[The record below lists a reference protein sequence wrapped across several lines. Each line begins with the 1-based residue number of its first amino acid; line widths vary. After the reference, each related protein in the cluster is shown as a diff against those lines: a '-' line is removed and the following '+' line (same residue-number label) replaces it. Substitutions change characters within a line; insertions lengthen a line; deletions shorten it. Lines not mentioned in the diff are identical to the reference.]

1 MSKLEP
7 RDLVPELR
15 FTEFRESEG
24 WTQKTIKDIFS
35 IFQGYAFSSTDS
47 VATGTRWLKIADVD
61 IQKMNHNSPSFLPK
75 DYEGEY
81 GRFIV
86 KKGDYVMALTRPIL
100 GGKLKVACVDD
111 VFDGALL
118 NQRVGKLVTQEN
130 STFVYYLIQT
140 SQLVSDIERSIAGSE
155 PPNLSS
161 QQIKDIKTYIPSDER
176 EIKKVADCLSSMD
189 DLITKNTQ
197 KLESLKLHK
206 KGLMQKLFPEEGK
219 SIPEFV
225 FACNVKWIKK
235 TFEEVYS
242 LKTTNSLSRD
252 KLNYD
257 EGLVKNIHYGDIHT
271 KFSTL
276 FDITKEYVPFI
287 SEEISLDKIKQESYC
302 QEGDMVFADASED
315 IDDVGKSIELIN
327 INGEKLLSGLHTIL
341 ARQKESYL
349 VKGFGGY
356 LFKSEAMR
364 RQIQKESQGAKVLGI
379 SSGRISKIDVIYPI
393 EQSEQQRIVDCLSS
407 LDKLIDAQT
416 KKIEVLNKYKKGLM
430 QKLFPEIKEF
440 IA

>member
-1 MSKLEP
+1 MNKLES
-7 RDLVPELR
+7 RELVPELR
-15 FTEFRESEG
+15 FPEFIASQEWRLTTFGEEA
-24 WTQKTIKDIFS
+24 IF
-35 IFQGYAFSSTDS
+35 INGKAYKQDE
-47 VATGTRWLKIADVD
+47 LLD
-61 IQKMNHNSPSFLPK
+61 
-75 DYEGEY
+75 
-81 GRFIV
+81 
-86 KKGDYVMALTRPIL
+86 KGKYRVL
-100 GGKLKVACVDD
+100 
-111 VFDGALL
+111 
-118 NQRVGKLVTQEN
+118 RVGNFFTNKEWYYSDLELDKDKYCDDGDLLYAWSASFGPRIWSGEKVIYHYHIWKVVEKEGVDKKFLYAILDFETEKMKAQSANGLGLLHITKGAIEN
-130 STFVYYLIQT
+130 WKCTFPKQKE
-140 SQLVSDIERSIAGSE
+140 Q
-155 PPNLSS
+155 
-161 QQIKDIKTYIPSDER
+161 
-176 EIKKVADCLSSMD
+176 KKIADCLSSMD
-189 DLITKNTQ
+189 DLITSNTK
-197 KLESLKLHK
+197 KLESLELHR
-206 KGLMQKLFPEEGK
+206 KGLMQRLFPEEGK
-219 SIPEFV
+219 SIPEFG

-302 QEGDMVFADASED
+302 KEGDMVFADASED

-356 LFKSEAMR
+356 LFKSEVMR

-430 QKLFPEIKEF
+430 QKLFPEVKEF

>member
-1 MSKLEP
+1 MSKVESKTF
-7 RDLVPELR
+7 VPELR
-15 FTEFRESEG
+15 FPEFLNGGSWENKLLGECLLG
-24 WTQKTIKDIFS
+24 K
-35 IFQGYAFSSTDS
+35 
-47 VATGTRWLKIADVD
+47 
-61 IQKMNHNSPSFLPK
+61 P
-75 DYEGEY
+75 EY
-81 GRFIV
+81 GINAPAVPYSHELPTYLRITDILENGQISQDNKVSVERDVIAKNYLDVGDIV
-86 KKGDYVMALTRPIL
+86 LARTGASV
-100 GGKLKVACVDD
+100 GKSYKYREKD
-111 VFDGALL
+111 
-118 NQRVGKLVTQEN
+118 GKLV
-130 STFVYYLIQT
+130 FAGFLI
-140 SQLVSDIERSIAGSE
+140 R
-155 PPNLSS
+155 
-161 QQIKDIKTYIPSDER
+161 IKPDER
-176 EIKKVADCLSSMD
+176 KLNSELLFQYLFTDQYWKWVSVNSARSGQPGINGNEYSLLSIPVPTQIEEQQKVADCLSSMD
-189 DLITKNTQ
+189 DLIAENAK
-197 KLESLKLHK
+197 KLDLLKLHK

-219 SIPEFV
+219 SIPEFG

-341 ARQKESYL
+341 ARQKENYL

-356 LFKSEAMR
+356 LFKSEVMR
-364 RQIQKESQGAKVLGI
+364 NQIQKESQGAKVLGI
-379 SSGRISKIDVIYPI
+379 SSGRISKIDVIFPI
-393 EQSEQQRIVDCLSS
+393 KQSEQQRIVDCLSS

-416 KKIEVLNKYKKGLM
+416 KKMKY
-430 QKLFPEIKEF
+430 
-440 IA
+440 

>member
-7 RDLVPELR
+7 RKLVPELR
-15 FTEFRESEG
+15 FSEFRESEG
-24 WTQKTIKDIFS
+24 WNQKTVKDIFS

-47 VATGTRWLKIADVD
+47 VATGVRWLKIADVD
-61 IQKMNHNSPSFLPK
+61 IQKMNHDSPSFLPK
-75 DYEGEY
+75 HYEGEY
-81 GRFIV
+81 GKFLV
-86 KKGDYVMALTRPIL
+86 KKNDYVMALTRPIL
-100 GGKLKVACVDD
+100 GGKLKIARVDD
-111 VFDGALL
+111 VFNGALL
-118 NQRVGKLVTQEN
+118 NQRVGKLVAEEN

-176 EIKKVADCLSSMD
+176 EIEKISECLSSMD
-189 DLITKNTQ
+189 DLITANSQ

-206 KGLMQKLFPEEGK
+206 KGLMQNLFPDEGK
-219 SIPEFV
+219 STPELGFT
-225 FACNVKWIKK
+225 CNVKWNKK

-257 EGLVKNIHYGDIHT
+257 DGLVKNIHYGDIHT

-276 FDITKEYVPFI
+276 FDITKESVPFI
-287 SEEISLDKIKQESYC
+287 NAEIALDKVKEESYC

-327 INGEKLLSGLHTIL
+327 LNGEKLLSGLHTIL
-341 ARQKESYL
+341 ARQKGSYL

-356 LFKSEAMR
+356 LFKSEVLR
-364 RQIQKESQGAKVLGI
+364 KQIQKESQGAKVLGI
-379 SSGRISKIDVIYPI
+379 SATRISKIDVVYPI

-407 LDKLIDAQT
+407 LDKLIDTQT
-416 KKIEVLNKYKKGLM
+416 KKIEILNIYKKGLM
-430 QKLFPEIKEF
+430 QQLFPEIKEA